1 MPRYLISKFL
11 KVADLGGVG
20 CFQRTWTGS
29 SSYQVK
35 FVRDQE
41 DLMKTK
47 EMIMLLRIVRQSLS
61 TNNNSTSL
69 APEFCCRSCI
79 SPTSFPV
86 SEDSSGQL
94 IISDPLLSQLLLLP
108 WLCEAPTADCA
119 KLLYMYLTK
128 TSHLSPEYFEGRT
141 FIIHKSITDVTTS
154 SKFSSVRF

>member
-1 MPRYLISKFL
+1 MDWVKF
-11 KVADLGGVG
+11 
-20 CFQRTWTGS
+20 S
-29 SSYQVK
+29 SSQVYERPGRPDENK
-35 FVRDQE
+35 GNDNVVE
-41 DLMKTK
+41 DCPSISIRPT
-47 EMIMLLRIVRQSLS
+47 
-61 TNNNSTSL
+61 TTASTSL

-94 IISDPLLSQLLLLP
+94 IISDPLLLSQLLLLP

-128 TSHLSPEYFEGRT
+128 TSHLSPEHFEGRT